1 MKAGSRHKKLLSGT
15 RYSPRANGQ
24 ATASMPSE
32 LDGLVFAGAPSL
44 LDLQVPLRQV
54 IDLDLGATSLSVLM
68 VLGCVHVN
76 LICFGQGDDL
86 ALKQHKVCAGFPL
99 SVLFPF
105 VMHAEESW
113 STY

>member
-1 MKAGSRHKKLLSGT
+1 MCRFGRSDNKKLLST
-15 RYSPRANGQ
+15 QYSQRATGQ

-32 LDGLVFAGAPSL
+32 LDGLVLAGAPSL

-68 VLGCVHVN
+68 VLGRVHVN
-76 LICFGQGDDL
+76 LIRFGQGDNL
-86 ALKQHKVCAGFPL
+86 ALEQHKVCKGFPL

-105 VMHAEESW
+105 VMDAKERG
-113 STY
+113 